1 MEEINI
7 EKEEVAKETTEEIT
21 PSDLF
26 EINLDKFLDELSALN
41 DTLPT
46 QMMLLDLKQDQL
58 FKQLEK
64 IAVIKEDVNE
74 VGKPIIR
81 YQVTDDG
88 LDKFPKIHKHLKR
101 TEIAQKILPRNF
113 IVSIISQYDAFLG
126 ETVRVLYDIN
136 PNLIRSSE
144 KEIQIED
151 LFKYE
156 SIDELKYHIVDKEVD
171 SLLREEH
178 LEQFKVLERRITK
191 VFDKE
196 FTLTKGLPVLK
207 EFIEL
212 TQRRNLFVHTNGLT
226 TRQYVEIKK
235 KWKFK
240 TECDSSLN
248 QELLANAEYCNRAY
262 EILYEIAVKLTHV
275 LWRKFLPDFIEQ
287 ADTNLNQTLFDLLN
301 DNKYQLAVT
310 IANFGT
316 DVIKHY
322 SSEQVRKFI
331 IINKAIAYKM
341 IDEEEECQN
350 VIQKEDWSIGN
361 EFKLAKAVLE
371 NDYET
376 AKKIMLK
383 VGPEDELISKKAY
396 KEWPLF
402 KKFRKTDEFKNT
414 FFELF
419 NEKFSLEE
427 IQDKENVEKSKN
439 RQPENEDEDEEK

>member
-1 MEEINI
+1 MEENSTGKKI
-7 EKEEVAKETTEEIT
+7 KEEESTQEIT

-26 EINLDKFLDELSALN
+26 ALNLDRFLDELSALN

-46 QMMLLDLKQDQL
+46 QMMLLDMKHDKLIER
-58 FKQLEK
+58 LEK
-64 IAVIKEDVNE
+64 IADAKEEDVDE
-74 VGKPIIR
+74 DGKEIVR
-81 YQVTDDG
+81 YQVTDNG
-88 LDKFPKIHKHLKR
+88 LEKFSIIHKHLNR
-101 TEIAQKILPRNF
+101 TEIAQRILPRNF
-113 IVSIISQYDAFLG
+113 IVSIVSQYDAFLG
-126 ETVRVLYDIN
+126 ESVRVLYDIN

-144 KEIQIED
+144 KELQIED
-151 LFKYE
+151 LFKYK

-178 LEQFKVLERRITK
+178 FEQFKILERRITK
-191 VFDKE
+191 VFNKE

-212 TQRRNLFVHTNGLT
+212 TQRRNLFVHTNGMT

-248 QELLANAEYCNRAY
+248 QELLANPDYCYGAY

-275 LWRKFLPDFIEQ
+275 LWRKFLPENREQ
-287 ADTNLNQTLFDLLN
+287 ADGNLNQIIFDLLN
-301 DNKYQLAVT
+301 DNKYQLALT
-310 IANFGT
+310 IADFGT

-341 IDEEEECQN
+341 LDKDDECKK
-350 VIQKEDWSIGN
+350 VIAKEDWSIGN

-371 NDYET
+371 DNYKN
-376 AKKIMLK
+376 AIKIMLK
-383 VGPEDELISKKAY
+383 VGANDELINKKAY

-402 KKFRKTDEFKNT
+402 GKFRKTKEFKHT
-414 FFELF
+414 YFELF

-427 IQDKENVEKSKN
+427 IQDKESVEKSKKS
-439 RQPENEDEDEEK
+439 RSENKEEEE